1 VTIDPEKIK
10 QVLDDRPPF
19 FGSWTGVY
27 AVVLGILGALIL
39 VFALLTRLLA

>member
-1 VTIDPEKIK
+1 MTIDPGKIK

-19 FGSWTGVY
+19 FRTWTGVY

-39 VFALLTRLLA
+39 LFALLTWLLA